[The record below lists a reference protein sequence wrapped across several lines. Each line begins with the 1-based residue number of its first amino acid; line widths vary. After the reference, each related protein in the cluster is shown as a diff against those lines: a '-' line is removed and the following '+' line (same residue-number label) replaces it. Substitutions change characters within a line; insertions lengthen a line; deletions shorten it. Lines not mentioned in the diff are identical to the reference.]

1 MQDWGAPP
9 PRILSVALGEIATAM
24 LRKHESDLGAVLLK
38 LGWVGNDVFD
48 DQTSC
53 CLRERSVATDRDYYR
68 II

>member
-1 MQDWGAPP
+1 
-9 PRILSVALGEIATAM
+9 M